1 MDTQKTVDV
10 IYQEMG
16 VVTVRDSVHFINAI
30 LEILIEQ
37 SQTMQEQL
45 AELRMMIKELQTK

>member
-16 VVTVRDSVHFINAI
+16 IVTVRDSVHFINAI